1 MDAKQSVSPVRS
13 PCVGVCALDEND
25 ICIACHRT
33 GIEIG
38 EWGVYSNE
46 EKAAIWKKIALRE
59 KGELKE

>member
-1 MDAKQSVSPVRS
+1 MEQELSPVRN

-38 EWGVYSNE
+38 EWGTYSNE
-46 EKAAIWKKIALRE
+46 EKIAVWKKVVRRE